1 MTNIP
6 STLRRRLLQTSFG
19 GLVGGIF
26 ALALPFAGHVAL
38 AADTQGFQISPPV
51 TTLSLNR
58 GTSTQGTMK
67 VTNLTGLQMNLAVG
81 KQDFGADG
89 EDGQTILEPSADP
102 LYSLDPYFS
111 LSASTVTVPPD
122 GTESVNYTIA
132 VPTNAEPGGR
142 YGAITFDT
150 IPGPLPN
157 GESGAA
163 VKQELAGLI
172 LLRINGPTHEQLSV
186 ASFTTDKSFYEYGPI
201 HFTVRVK
208 NVGNVH
214 EKPTGQIVVKDM
226 LGLTTAK
233 LTVPS
238 QYVLPTAIRRLT
250 AELNRHLLFGRYTA
264 TLTLHNGT
272 VQTLTAVANF
282 TVIPWKLLLII
293 LVILLLIWLF
303 LWKTRKRFGR
313 AFRILAG
320 KE

>member
-19 GLVGGIF
+19 GLVGGMF
-26 ALALPFAGHVAL
+26 VLAMPFGAQ
-38 AADTQGFQISPPV
+38 AAETQGFQISPPI
-51 TTLSLNR
+51 TTLSLDR

-67 VTNLTGLQMNLAVG
+67 VTNLTGQQMTLAVG
-81 KQDFGADG
+81 KTDFGATG
-89 EDGQTILEPSADP
+89 EDGQTIIGPTSDP
-102 LYSLDPYFS
+102 LYSLDPYFT
-111 LSASTVTVPPD
+111 LGTSTVTVPPD

-132 VPTNAEPGGR
+132 VPSNAEPGGR

-157 GESGAA
+157 GESGAS

-172 LLRINGPTHEQLSV
+172 LLRINGPTHEQLAV
-186 ASFTTDKSFYEYGPI
+186 ASFTTDKSFYEYGPVN
-201 HFTVRVK
+201 FTVRVK
-208 NVGNVH
+208 NDGNVH

-238 QYVLPTAIRRLT
+238 QYVLPDAIRRLT
-250 AELNRHLLFGRYTA
+250 AQLNRHLLFGRYTA
-264 TLTLHNGT
+264 TLTLQNGSI
-272 VQTLTAVANF
+272 QTLTAVVGF
-282 TVIPWKLLLII
+282 TVIPWKLLLVIF
-293 LVILLLIWLF
+293 VILLLIWLF
-303 LWKTRKRFGR
+303 LWKSRKRFGR